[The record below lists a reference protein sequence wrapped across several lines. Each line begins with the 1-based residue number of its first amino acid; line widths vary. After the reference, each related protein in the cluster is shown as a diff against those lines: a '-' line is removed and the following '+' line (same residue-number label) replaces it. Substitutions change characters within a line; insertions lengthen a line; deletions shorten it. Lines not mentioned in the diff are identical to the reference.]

1 MEELQ
6 REFKGVWIDKEI
18 WLDSRLNAL
27 DKIILVEIDSL
38 DNEETGCFAS
48 NQYLAE
54 FCQCSERKITE
65 AISKLIQLNYIYVK
79 SFNGRVRVLGSCLA
93 KFATLPSKNC
103 YPAKQNLQEIKNK
116 SNNKN
121 NNNIIILDYLNEK
134 AGTHYK
140 PVESNLKFINARLKD
155 YSIEDLEA
163 VIDKKVKEW
172 KGTEMQPYLRPETLF
187 NATKFE
193 NYINGLEVIKKSSS
207 QNFEA
212 RDYSGVDLNNLFD
225 NLSEMEA

>member
-1 MEELQ
+1 MEQLQ
-6 REFKGVWIDKEI
+6 REFKGVWIDKTI

-65 AISKLIQLNYIYVK
+65 AISKLIKLNYIYVK
-79 SFNGRVRVLGSCLA
+79 SFNGRQRVLGSRLA
-93 KFATLPSKNC
+93 KFTNLPSKIC
-103 YPAKQNLQEIKNK
+103 YSAQQNLPQIKNNI
-116 SNNKN
+116 NNKD
-121 NNNIIILDYLNEK
+121 NILNINVLDYLNEK

-140 PVESNLKFINARLKD
+140 PVESNLKFITARLKD
-155 YSIEDLEA
+155 YSIEDLKS
-163 VIDKKVKEW
+163 VIDKKVAEW
-172 KGTEMQPYLRPETLF
+172 KETPMQKYLRPETLF

-193 NYINGLEVIKKSSS
+193 SYLNGLEVVKNSKDGIIRHNYTDK
-207 QNFEA
+207 Q
-212 RDYSGVDLNNLFD
+212 LNNLYD
-225 NLSEMEA
+225 SLDDMEI